1 MKKADKENIYWL
13 GEGLQNLNQ
22 KQYSLLMSKFN
33 LIECGNEIKY
43 LSRSTSNYF
52 FYFIGE
58 KPDPQLQKIIKLCE
72 KQNKQLIVIKKNRS
86 QCKSLIPLHIIAE
99 LNQSDKNIS
108 EDWVTRIANEYFL
121 DYESKDRHLSK
132 KSSDIMQLNH
142 KYSKMVSKYINDNIK
157 KKLKED
163 QVAALCHYS
172 PNHFSRLFHQTFG
185 ICFRD
190 YVTELRI
197 SLAKKLLL
205 KDSTK
210 VSYIAY
216 QCGYKDA
223 SYFGR
228 IFKKKTGFSP
238 ANYRKKL
245 INPN

>member
-1 MKKADKENIYWL
+1 
-13 GEGLQNLNQ
+13 
-22 KQYSLLMSKFN
+22 
-33 LIECGNEIKY
+33 
-43 LSRSTSNYF
+43 
-52 FYFIGE
+52 
-58 KPDPQLQKIIKLCE
+58 
-72 KQNKQLIVIKKNRS
+72 
-86 QCKSLIPLHIIAE
+86 
-99 LNQSDKNIS
+99 
-108 EDWVTRIANEYFL
+108 
-121 DYESKDRHLSK
+121 
-132 KSSDIMQLNH
+132 MQLNH